1 MQTII
6 PIPKSDKLGL
16 SLILISSALLGIWA
30 TMHTIALRNVLLGF
44 GSLLAITYW
53 LRWLTAT
60 KGNPKLWPT
69 FAAWIPLGLIAL
81 MFLWVVIHLAYFS
94 VDPQRQLDELSSTW
108 MRAFLATLIGSA
120 TGLALA
126 RNRNKAP
133 LLWLGLML
141 SFVTL
146 MYQYI
151 PKALQRHSFFG
162 IDFFA
167 DYIYWAKFNGVLA
180 GTILIA
186 GLLGLLIDYFRIIEA
201 QSDIQGLG
209 GINYPKVGY
218 LIPAYA
224 FLGIFLATYSFVFIF
239 DAKAGVGLSVIMI
252 GFWILVGSTFLA
264 IKILKSRKQKNC
276 STAYI
281 RLGEL
286 FLIFV
291 MLVSYLSYKHVKNN
305 PGWESLFTD
314 IAISVQIDKHL
325 NWQSPSKY
333 GLPMR
338 DDGTAVAGNT
348 YERVSWATVGLR
360 LIAMQPLG
368 NGVFRSFPE
377 QVKKLAPE
385 FNSAAYTHSAWIDLG
400 LAFGLPGMLLIPVAL
415 LLIFGRAATGLSG
428 SYKATIITLTLAL
441 IVLYAIGEYAFQHG
455 IEILLYLCSLLSG
468 LSLVSKFGNRP

>member
-1 MQTII
+1 
-6 PIPKSDKLGL
+6 
-16 SLILISSALLGIWA
+16 
-30 TMHTIALRNVLLGF
+30 MHTIALRNVLLGL
-44 GSLLAITYW
+44 GSLLAIIYW
-53 LRWLTAT
+53 LRWLSAS
-60 KGNPKLWPT
+60 KKNPKLWP
-69 FAAWIPLGLIAL
+69 AMASWIPLELIAL

-94 VDPQRQLDELSSTW
+94 VDPQRQMDELCSTW

-126 RNRNKAP
+126 RNWNKAP

-151 PKALQRHSFFG
+151 PKALQRNSFFG
-162 IDFFA
+162 IDLFA

-180 GTILIA
+180 GTILVA

-201 QSDIQGLG
+201 QSDIKSLG
-209 GINYPKVGY
+209 GLNYPKGSY
-218 LIPAYA
+218 FIPVYV

-239 DAKAGVGLSVIMI
+239 DAKAGVGLSVILI
-252 GFWILVGSTFLA
+252 GFWILVGSALLT
-264 IKILKSRKQKNC
+264 IKILKRRKQKNYN
-276 STAYI
+276 SAYI
-281 RLGEL
+281 RLGGL
-286 FLIFV
+286 FLIFT
-291 MLVSYLSYKHVKNN
+291 MLVIYLSYKHVKNN
-305 PGWESLFTD
+305 PGWESLFAD

-325 NWQSPSKY
+325 NWQSPSRH
-333 GLPMR
+333 GFPMR
-338 DDGTAVAGNT
+338 EDGATVAGNT

-368 NGVFRSFPE
+368 NGIFRSFPE

-385 FNSAAYTHSAWIDLG
+385 FNGAAYTHSAWIDLG

-415 LLIFGRAATGLSG
+415 LVIFGRAATGISG
-428 SYKATIITLTLAL
+428 RYKATVITLALAL

-455 IEILLYLCSLLSG
+455 IEILLYLGGLLGG
-468 LSLVSKFGNRP
+468 LSLVSKSGNGHLS